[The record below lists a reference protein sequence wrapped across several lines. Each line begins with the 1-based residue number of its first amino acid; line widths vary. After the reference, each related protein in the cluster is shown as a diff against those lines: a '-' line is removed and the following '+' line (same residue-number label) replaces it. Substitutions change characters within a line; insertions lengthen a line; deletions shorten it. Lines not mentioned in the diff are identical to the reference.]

1 MKKYRLITILSV
13 AVVATITFNSCV
25 NDLNVTPLDKNV
37 TTSGVT
43 FSNTSAP
50 YVQFLAKL
58 YAGFST
64 GGIQGGDN
72 NVDITG
78 YDGGSQAGYLRPLWN
93 LQELP
98 TDEGMCCW
106 NDQTIQNFHSQ
117 SWTASDIFL
126 EAFYERLYYQ
136 ISVSTAFL
144 QETTTAKLT
153 SRGVSSSLKDSITQ
167 FRAEARFV
175 RALAYFNVLDMYR
188 NGPLVNDDSP
198 LGTSVT
204 PPYGTSQQIFNFIE
218 TELTACQTDLMAPS
232 VGFSSTKYGH
242 ANKAAAWAL
251 LARLYLN
258 ANTYLGTSDTK
269 YYTSCITN
277 CNNVI
282 SAGYKLEPTYQ
293 NIFVSDNY
301 NSKEIIFPIVF
312 DGSKLT
318 SWGGMMFLMSS
329 MVNSDNQS
337 LIASPGS
344 WGGNRATQEFAARF
358 NPPANAAYSITD
370 DARYNM
376 LYTAFGHPSIDD
388 NSQYKQGVPLLK
400 YSEKNS
406 AGLPPNPMPSFPDT
420 DFPLLRLG
428 DVYLMYAEA
437 VLRGGTGGS
446 SSQALQY
453 VNDLR
458 DRAFTLGNG
467 EITSS
472 QLTLSFI
479 LEERAREMFSE
490 AIRRTDLVRF
500 GKLTDA
506 NYLWQWKGGVKSG
519 RGTESFRNYYPL
531 PIADLNANPNLKQNT
546 GY

>member
-1 MKKYRLITILSV
+1 MKKYKITTILAAV
-13 AVVATITFNSCV
+13 AVATITFNSC
-25 NDLNVTPLDKNV
+25 DLNVVPLDKAV

-43 FSNTSAP
+43 FTNTSTP
-50 YVQFLAKL
+50 YVEFLAKL
-58 YAGFST
+58 YAGFAT
-64 GGIQGGDN
+64 GGIQGGDSQ
-72 NVDITG
+72 VDITG

-98 TDEGMCCW
+98 TDEAMCCW
-106 NDQTIQNFHSQ
+106 NDQTIQNFHTQ
-117 SWTASDIFL
+117 TWTASDIFL

-136 ISVSTAFL
+136 ITIATAFL
-144 QETTTAKLT
+144 QQTTPAQLTARK
-153 SRGVSSSLKDSITQ
+153 VSKTLSDSITT

-198 LGTSVT
+198 IGSATP
-204 PPYGTSQQIFNFIE
+204 PPYGTSQQIFSFIE
-218 TELTACQTDLMAPS
+218 SELTACQTDLMAPS
-232 VGFSSTKYGH
+232 VGFSTTKYGH

-251 LARLYLN
+251 LSRLYLN
-258 ANTYLGTSDTK
+258 ANTYLGTTDPK

-282 SAGYKLEPTYQ
+282 NAGYSLEPVYQ

-301 NSKEIIFPIVF
+301 NSKEMIFPIVF

-329 MVNSDNQS
+329 MVDGKTQA
-337 LIASPGS
+337 LIASPGA
-344 WGGNRATQEFAARF
+344 WGGNRSTQEFLARF
-358 NPPANAAYSITD
+358 TPPAGAGYSITD
-370 DARYNM
+370 DSRYAM
-376 LYTAFGHPSIDD
+376 VYTGFNHPSIDD
-388 NSQYKQGVPLLK
+388 NSQFEQGTPLMK

-406 AGLPPNPMPSFPDT
+406 AGVAPNPAPAFPDT
-420 DFPLLRLG
+420 DFPLFRLG
-428 DVYLMYAEA
+428 EVYLNYAEA

-446 SSQALQY
+446 TSQALTY
-453 VNDLR
+453 VNLLR

-467 EITSS
+467 DITAT
-472 QLTLSFI
+472 QLTLPFM

-490 AIRRTDLVRF
+490 AVRRTDLVRF

-506 NYLWQWKGGVKSG
+506 NYLWQWKGGVKVG
-519 RGTESFRNYYPL
+519 KGTESFRNYYPL
-531 PIADLNANPNLKQNT
+531 PNADLNANPNLHQNT